1 VVCGALDVGAI
12 LELGDHRGW
21 GRRNC
26 VILVGACGNLG
37 ESGPAPEAL
46 TCGGTGLAVWGG
58 RASAPEALGQ
68 GADLTAYLLVLF
80 AFRLSTV
87 GYVVAGRELSIVFST
102 LIGSTWMNEGR
113 LLPRLA
119 RGAVALAR

>member
-1 VVCGALDVGAI
+1 M
-12 LELGDHRGW
+12 
-21 GRRNC
+21 GRPR
-26 VILVGACGNLG
+26 V
-37 ESGPAPEAL
+37 S
-46 TCGGTGLAVWGG
+46 TG
-58 RASAPEALGQ
+58 RAWAG
-68 GADLTAYLLVLF
+68 GDLTAYLLVLF